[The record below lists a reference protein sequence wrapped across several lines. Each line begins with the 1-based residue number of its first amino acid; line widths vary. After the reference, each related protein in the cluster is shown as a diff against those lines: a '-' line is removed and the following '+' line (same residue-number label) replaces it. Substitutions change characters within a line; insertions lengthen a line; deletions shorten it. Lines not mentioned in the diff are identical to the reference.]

1 CLQTKDFPY
10 TF

>member
-10 TF
+10 RF